1 MDTIGSSCKT
11 SRSAIFIEG
20 GTDVSAVR
28 TATRKYAHHRDGFEE
43 LYDIAVDPYELDNKV
58 HDPRYAGDAR
68 PTQALYG
75 AWLLDPMSH
84 PRHVRWH
91 ATHNRPTQATALK
104 APSCGC

>member
-28 TATRKYAHHRDGFEE
+28 TATRKYVHHGDGFEE

-58 HDPRYAGDAR
+58 HDPRYAVDISTLR
-68 PTQALYG
+68 DIP
-75 AWLLDPMSH
+75 D
-84 PRHVRWH
+84 RF
-91 ATHNRPTQATALK
+91 K
-104 APSCGC
+104 SCTGPGCWIP